1 MITGQESV
9 WWGRSATK
17 IKGWPELAQY
27 QQPQPGKQT
36 NKHSN
41 QNRYIYMHGWVH
53 LLKIYIIVTYSN
65 ICVEKPI
72 WGQIYLLNN
81 FILCF

>member
-1 MITGQESV
+1 MNVSPNKLELIMPNVSILIRLYVTCYLLFTCKPFEYLLVTMVTGQESV

-36 NKHSN
+36 NKH
-41 QNRYIYMHGWVH
+41 
-53 LLKIYIIVTYSN
+53 
-65 ICVEKPI
+65 
-72 WGQIYLLNN
+72 
-81 FILCF
+81 